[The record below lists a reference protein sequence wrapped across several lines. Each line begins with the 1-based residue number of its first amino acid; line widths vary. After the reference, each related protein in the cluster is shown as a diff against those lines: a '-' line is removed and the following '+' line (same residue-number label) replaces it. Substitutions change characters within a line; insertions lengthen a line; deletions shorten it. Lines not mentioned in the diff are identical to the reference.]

1 MSLKVL
7 TFGHSQMIGQMLHKI
22 DSTFDENSE

>member
-22 DSTFDENSE
+22 DNNFEENS